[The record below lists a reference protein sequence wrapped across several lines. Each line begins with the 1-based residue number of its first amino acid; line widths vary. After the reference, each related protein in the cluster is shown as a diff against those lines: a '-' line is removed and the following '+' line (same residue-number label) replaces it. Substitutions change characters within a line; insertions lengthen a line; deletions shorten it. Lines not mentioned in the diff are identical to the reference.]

1 MEPTPRHKAH
11 VSSTGHQFRRAGA
24 ADAELLCEMTRE
36 LAVYEGLL
44 PQVSATPERLA
55 EVLSASRPKVA
66 YEVMEVH
73 GEPAGF
79 TAWFETYSTFEG
91 RHGLFV
97 EDIFVR
103 EPWRRRGLAR
113 EMFIHLATQCLHAGL
128 TRLEWRVLAW
138 NDPAIGF
145 FESLQAPVNDE
156 WRFGR
161 ITRQGMLRLT
171 AGSREP

>member
-1 MEPTPRHKAH
+1 MLSA
-11 VSSTGHQFRRAGA
+11 GHHFRRATA
-24 ADAELLCEMTRE
+24 ADAELLCDMTRE
-36 LAVYEGLL
+36 LARYEGLL
-44 PQVSATPERLA
+44 PLVNATPERLA
-55 EVLSASRPKVA
+55 EVLSSPQPKA
-66 YEVMEVH
+66 FYEVMEVR

-79 TAWFETYSTFEG
+79 AACFESYSTFEG

-113 EMFIHLATQCLHAGL
+113 EMFTHLAAHCLREGL

-145 FESLQAPVNDE
+145 FASLQAPVNDE

-161 ITRQGMLRLT
+161 MTQADMVRL
-171 AGSREP
+171 AAQRSLP